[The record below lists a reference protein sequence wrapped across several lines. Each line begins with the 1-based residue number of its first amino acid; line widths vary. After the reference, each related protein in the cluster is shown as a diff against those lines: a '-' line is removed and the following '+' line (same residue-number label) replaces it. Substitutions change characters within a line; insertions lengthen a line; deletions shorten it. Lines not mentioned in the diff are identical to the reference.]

1 MQGLLLMEYRYT
13 TQVST
18 RPFCFVLV
26 HIRIYCF
33 QERTNEGGLPGRTGD
48 TCFVPDILDYRCSS
62 AQALAQRKRL
72 ILTLII
78 RNAGQKKG
86 EEKAPPID
94 PTVQLGNQS
103 AHWDIRQRRE
113 LRVGGG
119 RGEAGIYSSCRHFCK
134 LRVVA
139 VDEECRGF

>member
-1 MQGLLLMEYRYT
+1 M
-13 TQVST
+13 
-18 RPFCFVLV
+18 
-26 HIRIYCF
+26 
-33 QERTNEGGLPGRTGD
+33 
-48 TCFVPDILDYRCSS
+48 
-62 AQALAQRKRL
+62 QRKRL

-78 RNAGQKKG
+78 RDAGQKKG

-134 LRVVA
+134 LRAWWQLMRNVEDFDIHGLGARISKSPKRQDGVRRLR
-139 VDEECRGF
+139 VRDYLIFLPDLGVYGLGQ